1 MIIFLFFVY
10 ISYRM
15 RYYNNVFLIFLI
27 STFLLG
33 LYVHMYWDI
42 KYNLIN
48 RESMENNGD
57 NSDNSDN
64 ECPNLLIQQGDV
76 LLLHNTAK
84 DNDDTNPIPFFNL
97 DEYINYLEVQKEK
110 GINCPVLYL
119 QRENNAQG
127 KDVYRVRPSP
137 FNLEGG
143 LPPDNQASTN
153 KIKDSPDYNS
163 NQYAG
168 FDAHGQNV
176 GEYTNVDAI
185 HDSTNVKKISDN
197 PMDSKWAGVTY
208 TQQMV
213 ESGKYIDRELTKPS
227 YFNPKTAFYPSI
239 PSPFALPVDNLG

>member
-1 MIIFLFFVY
+1 
-10 ISYRM
+10 
-15 RYYNNVFLIFLI
+15 
-27 STFLLG
+27 
-33 LYVHMYWDI
+33 MYWDI

-48 RESMENNGD
+48 RESMENNDD
-57 NSDNSDN
+57 NNSDN

-76 LLLHNTAK
+76 LLLHNTNK
-84 DNDDTNPIPFFNL
+84 DSDETNPIPFFNL
-97 DEYINYLEVQKEK
+97 DEYINYLEIQKEK
-110 GINCPVLYL
+110 GNNCPVLFL

-143 LPPDNQASTN
+143 LPPDNEASTN

-176 GEYTNVDAI
+176 GEYTNIDAI

-213 ESGKYIDRELTKPS
+213 DS
-227 YFNPKTAFYPSI
+227 
-239 PSPFALPVDNLG
+239 